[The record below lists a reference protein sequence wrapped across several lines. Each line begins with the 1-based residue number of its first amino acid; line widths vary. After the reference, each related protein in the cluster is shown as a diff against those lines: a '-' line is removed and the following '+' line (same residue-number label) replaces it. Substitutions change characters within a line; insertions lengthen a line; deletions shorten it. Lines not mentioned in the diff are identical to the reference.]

1 MKIKNVL
8 LIENSMLDALLIKET
23 LQQNG
28 ELYDIHLMEDGFEAV
43 LHIQGLLEHKSKEVP
58 DLIIANEELVMIN
71 GENILSKMKGLSN
84 FYIPVIIMTTNGD
97 IAPPQFN
104 GQTCCFIN
112 KPLEVQEFIGIFRDI
127 KDNWLT
133 AVH

>member
-8 LIENSMLDALLIKET
+8 LIENSVLDALLIKES

-28 ELYDIHLMEDGFEAV
+28 ELCNIHLMEDGFEAV
-43 LHIQGLLEHKSKEVP
+43 LHIQNLLEHKSKEIP
-58 DLIIANEELVMIN
+58 DLIIASKELVMIN

-84 FYIPVIIMTTNGD
+84 FYIPVIIMTSSGD
-97 IAPPQFN
+97 KASPQFN

-112 KPLEVQEFIGIFRDI
+112 KPLEVQEFISVFRDI
-127 KDNWLT
+127 KDNWLA